1 VEELRKSR
9 ERTDARIKPTASG
22 LFVVD
27 PTTALTAEENDTMYY
42 YNNHRSSTVE
52 RTDVATLDWIKI
64 SWKQCKKI
72 KKHGF
77 SRWVQL

>member
-1 VEELRKSR
+1 
-9 ERTDARIKPTASG
+9 
-22 LFVVD
+22 LFVVG
-27 PTTALTAEENDTMYY
+27 PTTALTAQENDTMYY
-42 YNNHRSSTVE
+42 NKRRSSTVE